1 MVVITGAGGGIG
13 RAIALR
19 FSASGARV
27 VATDLDE
34 KAAQLT
40 AGKFEGAGGE
50 APGITHDVSSE
61 PAWIDVLS
69 KAEAGFGGAD
79 VLVNNAGIFPT
90 ASI

>member
-1 MVVITGAGGGIG
+1 MVVITGAGGEIG

-34 KAAQLT
+34 KPAQVT
-40 AGKFEGAGGE
+40 AGEIEGAGGE
-50 APGITHDVSSE
+50 APGIAHDVSSE

-69 KAEAGFGGAD
+69 QAEARFGGVD
-79 VLVNNAGIFPT
+79 ILVNNAGVFPT